1 MSDLEAITQRNER
14 VEADKAWETCWLR
27 RIFIALITYIIA
39 ACYMHSAGLGN
50 AFLGAFVPTGGYLLS
65 TLSMPFLK
73 NYWLEHI
80 YKKQES

>member
-1 MSDLEAITQRNER
+1 MSDLDAIKQRNDR
-14 VEADKAWETCWLR
+14 VEGDKAWETSWMR
-27 RIFIALITYIIA
+27 RIFIATVTYIIA
-39 ACYMHSAGLGN
+39 AFYMHSAGLGN
-50 AFLGAFVPTGGYLLS
+50 PFLGAFVPTGGYLLS